1 MHEADSLNPWLES
14 VESVVVY
21 PESVVTPKPVTG
33 WDLTRPA
40 GRHTVAS
47 IVPISRRRL
56 LTFERDAARRDH
68 TTDHWIRVQ
77 RTAMACSFEV
87 VLRDRDAQHVPAARE
102 ALDEADR
109 LEALLTVFRDTSAL
123 VRINRTAA
131 DGPVPVDPE
140 LFDLLRLSS
149 EIHSATE
156 GAFDITSTPL
166 SRCWGFLRREG
177 RLPASEEIDAARA
190 RVGMQH
196 VELDAVRRTIHFRRP
211 GLELNLGAI
220 GKGFALDRM
229 SDLLWSRGCH
239 QAVLSAGGSSV
250 VAIGGGRPGW
260 MIDVRS
266 RQATGERIARLWLRD
281 GALATSGAGE
291 QFVDVEGRRYGHVLD
306 PRTGWPASGAIS
318 VSVVTRSAATAD
330 ALSTAI
336 LVAGESLAARYCA
349 ANPETLVLLTP
360 DDGSGRCQ
368 VFGRYRGVEVEDV

>member
-1 MHEADSLNPWLES
+1 
-14 VESVVVY
+14 
-21 PESVVTPKPVTG
+21 
-33 WDLTRPA
+33 LTRPA

-47 IVPISRRRL
+47 IVPISRRSL
-56 LTFERDAARRDH
+56 LTFERDAAHRDLGAY
-68 TTDHWIRVQ
+68 HWVRVQ
-77 RTAMACSFEV
+77 RTAMACRFEV
-87 VLRDRDAQHVPAARE
+87 VLRHRDAQHVPAARE

-109 LEALLTVFRDTSAL
+109 LEALLTVFRETSAL
-123 VRINRTAA
+123 VRVNRTAGA
-131 DGPVPVDPE
+131 GPVPVEPE

-149 EIHSATE
+149 EIHAATG

-166 SRCWGFLRREG
+166 SRCWGFLKREG
-177 RLPASEEIDAARA
+177 RLPPPAEIDAARA

-196 VELDAVRRTIHFRRP
+196 VELDALRRTIHFQRP

-229 SDLLWSRGCH
+229 AELLWTRGCH

-250 VAIGGGRPGW
+250 VAIGGGKGPVLSERKRVEGW

-266 RQATGERIARLWLRD
+266 RQVARERIARLWLRD

-318 VSVVTRSAATAD
+318 VSVVTRSAAMAD
-330 ALSTAI
+330 ALSTAF

-360 DDGSGRCQ
+360 DDGSERCR